1 MYRGTKNEKQDKTKH
16 VSEMLQTQRQW
27 VNIFKVL
34 KGKEKRTERK
44 RETGNL
50 EFYAQRKYLSEM
62 KGKLR
67 SVLNKQS

>member
-16 VSEMLQTQRQW
+16 ISEMLQTQRQW

-50 EFYAQRKYLSEM
+50 EFYA
-62 KGKLR
+62 
-67 SVLNKQS
+67 